1 MLALPW
7 NKWERH
13 DRRIWPHCQNVVSLD
28 TQPEGLHENRC
39 TDVVFM
45 SSGSLL
51 NGAFMVVKVCSE
63 PPCGLVYFWNVAFLY
78 PSILHA
84 SNPYKS
90 CYCLHICRWASLS
103 FSPLSSP
110 YILKYGMASI
120 HEELLYDPD
129 LSIDLFFLRFIFVY
143 ILFGP
148 ITKTGFINGVA
159 FLTRLLKRFIL
170 FTFLSLELSCS

>member
-7 NKWERH
+7 NKWKRH

-51 NGAFMVVKVCSE
+51 NGVFMVVKVCSE

-84 SNPYKS
+84 TNPCKS
-90 CYCLHICRWASLS
+90 CYCLHICRWASLFLS
-103 FSPLSSP
+103 TVFSI
-110 YILKYGMASI
+110 YFEIWDGI
-120 HEELLYDPD
+120 HPWRTAVWPR
-129 LSIDLFFLRFIFVY
+129 SAHWSFFLCFIFFVY

-148 ITKTGFINGVA
+148 ITVETGFVNGAA
-159 FLTRLLKRFIL
+159 FLTRLLKHVL
-170 FTFLSLELSCS
+170 CFLPFYPTI